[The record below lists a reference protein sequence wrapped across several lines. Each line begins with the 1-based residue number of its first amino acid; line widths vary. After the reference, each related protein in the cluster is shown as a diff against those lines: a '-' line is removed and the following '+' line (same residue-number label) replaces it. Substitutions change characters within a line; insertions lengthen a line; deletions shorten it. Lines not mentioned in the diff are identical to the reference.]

1 MNRKGKWNSFLF
13 TLFGFQK
20 TRGKGHLFVII
31 LIHTSAWLL
40 FLLLPLM
47 FYPVRFDDKSF
58 VIWELSSKLLPI
70 GLFYLNYYFFLPAF
84 FEKKKFG
91 AYFTIILASLM
102 LVLATDILIR
112 ERFFNRGPRMIGLRT
127 AGNFADTGSER
138 KGVFFFSTESGDHSF
153 SVPPPPFAEKT
164 ILGVPGRIILFTTN
178 RTISVCLFLLVTSS
192 FIRLAFSF
200 LKNQNEKKILEN
212 ANLNAEVNFLK
223 SQINPHFLFNT
234 LNGIYSQA
242 HNKSEHTEYSILK
255 LSELLRYVLYESG
268 EDKVPLEKDI
278 QYISNYIDLQRLR
291 LSSKVAIHYSVSDL
305 EPGNFIAPLLLISF
319 IENAFKHGISYTQSS
334 VVLIDIAIF
343 EKTLTLRVENPVIK
357 NNTFTEGGL
366 GLKNVTRRLQ
376 LLYPSKHSLN
386 IRHTE
391 AQYIINLKIDL
402 TSD

>member
-40 FLLLPLM
+40 FLLLPLL

-164 ILGVPGRIILFTTN
+164 ILGVPDRIILFTTN

-343 EKTLTLRVENPVIK
+343 EKTLTLKVENPVIK